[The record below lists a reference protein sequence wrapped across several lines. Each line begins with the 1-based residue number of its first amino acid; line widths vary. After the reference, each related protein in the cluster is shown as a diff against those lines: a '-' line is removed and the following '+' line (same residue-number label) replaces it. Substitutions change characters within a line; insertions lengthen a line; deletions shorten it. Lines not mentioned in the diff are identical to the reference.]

1 MLPEE
6 FNYHS
11 REWVMVR
18 AALEKRL
25 ETAVGQLCNPNCE
38 EKEADQLRGK
48 ISLIKDILASERST
62 LMHRLAKEGT

>member
-6 FNYHS
+6 FNYNS
-11 REWVMVR
+11 REWGMIR
-18 AALEKRL
+18 TALEKRL
-25 ETAVGQLCNPNCE
+25 ETAVGQLCNTTCE
-38 EKEADQLRGK
+38 PKEADQLRGR